1 MFKRFAVAGLAVAL
15 ATGCSK
21 DSTSV
26 DPNGISGPE
35 LSAVRSALNGSS
47 FARDTIYGAF
57 YTDLS
62 IIVFPFID
70 RAAILVDSAGDTTR
84 LVGLQLDINGTHND
98 SAVVAQLSGL
108 LGWRGYSATTH
119 TVDTVYFV
127 LGSGLAAPVSD
138 SLSTRFAP
146 DTAGTATAFVIH
158 QAPDSVV
165 TTWLARQGAFHV
177 TSASYASS
185 RGIGQLTISN
195 GTMKGDY
202 HVTALLV
209 PDSSTSVTASKNFA
223 GGIPTLKMR
232 LTGSF

>member
-15 ATGCSK
+15 TTSCSK
-21 DSTSV
+21 DTTAV
-26 DPNGISGPE
+26 NPNGINGPE
-35 LSAVRSALNGSS
+35 LAAVHAALNGSS
-47 FARDTIYGAF
+47 FALDTIYGAF

-70 RAAILVDSAGDTTR
+70 RAAIFVDGSGDTTR
-84 LVGLQLDINGTHND
+84 YVGLQLDINGTHND

-119 TVDTVYFV
+119 TVDSVFFV
-127 LGSGLAAPVSD
+127 LGSGLAAPIND

-177 TSASYASS
+177 TSTSYGSS

-195 GTMKGDY
+195 GTMMGDW

-209 PDSSTSVTASKNFA
+209 PDSTTSVSAAKSFA
-223 GGIPTLKMR
+223 GGIPSLKMR

>member
-21 DSTSV
+21 DTTSV

-35 LSAVRSALNGSS
+35 LAAVHAALNGSS
-47 FARDTIYGAF
+47 FALDTVYGAF

-62 IIVFPFID
+62 ILVFPFID
-70 RAAILVDSAGDTTR
+70 RAAIFVDGSGDTTR
-84 LVGLQLDINGTHND
+84 FPGLQLDINGTHND

-108 LGWRGYSATTH
+108 LGWRGYSAVTH
-119 TVDTVYFV
+119 TVDSVYFV
-127 LGSGLAAPVSD
+127 LGAGLAPPVSD
-138 SLSTRFAP
+138 SLGPRFAP

-158 QAPDSVV
+158 QSPDSVV

-177 TSASYASS
+177 TSVSYGNP
-185 RGIGQLTISN
+185 RGIGQLTLSS
-195 GTMKGDY
+195 GTMKGDF
-202 HVTALLV
+202 HVTARLV
-209 PDSSTSVTASKNFA
+209 PDSSTSVSAAKDFA
-223 GGIPTLKMR
+223 AGIPALKMR